1 MIDALFTLLRIHLTI
16 ILWVFCW
23 FGILAVLSISI
34 YLLLHYLYRGEQ
46 WVLRKIH
53 H

>member
-1 MIDALFTLLRIHLTI
+1 MIDALFTVFRIHLTI
-16 ILWVFCW
+16 ILSVFCW
-23 FGILAVLSISI
+23 FGFLAVLSISV

-46 WVLRKIH
+46 WVLKKIH